1 MKQNVHLSKWLRN
14 GGTLL
19 ALIIMCAVFASQS
32 ATFFTGKNAIN
43 IFQASSINALVALGM
58 TMVIIL
64 GGIDLSVGSI
74 AALSAV
80 FMADMM
86 VNFSL
91 PWVLCLILALALGVL
106 CGAVNAFLVAVVK
119 LQPFIVT
126 LGTMSLYRAI
136 ALLYTDG
143 NPIFNLPSGFRRVI
157 TAYLWG
163 LPAPVYFVLV
173 MTAITWIIL
182 NRMPLGEYVVATGGN
197 EEAATISG
205 VPVVRTKVFTY
216 CFCGFLSALAAAIL
230 VGRLGAAEPIV
241 GSNWE
246 LNAIASAAIGGASL
260 SGGKG
265 SAVGTILGAVI
276 LGTLINGL
284 TLMNVQAFWQLAATG
299 AIILIAM
306 IVDRAARGK
315 E

>member
-1 MKQNVHLSKWLRN
+1 MKQNVQLGKWLRN

-32 ATFFTGKNAIN
+32 STFFSSRNAIN
-43 IFQASSINALVALGM
+43 ILQASSINALVALGM
-58 TMVIIL
+58 TVVIIT

-74 AALSAV
+74 AAMSAV

-86 VNFSL
+86 VNVGL
-91 PWVLCLILALALGVL
+91 PWTVCLVMALALGVL

-126 LGTMSLYRAI
+126 LGTTSLYRAV

-143 NPIFNLPSGFRRVI
+143 NPIFNLPQGFRSII
-157 TAYLWG
+157 TSTLWG
-163 LPAPVYFVLV
+163 LPAPAYFVAI
-173 MTAITWIIL
+173 MTIITWIIL
-182 NRMPLGEYVVATGGN
+182 NRMPLGEYVFATGGN
-197 EEAATISG
+197 EEAANISG
-205 VPVVRTKVFTY
+205 VPVVRTKFFAY
-216 CFCGFLSALAAAIL
+216 CFAGFLAALAAAVL

-241 GSNWE
+241 GTNWE
-246 LNAIASAAIGGASL
+246 SNAIASAAIGGASL
-260 SGGKG
+260 AGGRG
-265 SAVGTILGAVI
+265 SVIGTILGAVI

-284 TLMNVQAFWQLAATG
+284 TLMNVQAFWQLGATG

-306 IVDRAARGK
+306 IVDKMARGK

>member
-1 MKQNVHLSKWLRN
+1 
-14 GGTLL
+14 
-19 ALIIMCAVFASQS
+19 MCAVFATQS
-32 ATFFTGKNAIN
+32 ATFLTGKNAIN

-58 TMVIIL
+58 TLVIIL

-74 AALSAV
+74 AALTAV

-86 VNFSL
+86 VNHNL
-91 PWVLCLILALALGVL
+91 PWPLCVVLALALGVA
-106 CGAVNAFLVAVVK
+106 CGAVNAFLVAVVR

-136 ALLYTDG
+136 ALIYTDG
-143 NPIFNLPSGFRRVI
+143 NPIFNLPAGFRGVI

-163 LPAPVYFVLV
+163 LPAPVYFVLA
-173 MTAITWIIL
+173 MTLVSWAIL
-182 NRMPLGEYVVATGGN
+182 NRMPLGEYIIATGGN
-197 EEAATISG
+197 EEAADISG
-205 VPVVRTKVFTY
+205 VPVVYTKFFTY
-216 CFCGFLSALAAAIL
+216 SFCGFLSALAAAIL

-241 GSNWE
+241 GGNWE

-265 SAVGTILGAVI
+265 SVIGTILGAII

-299 AIILIAM
+299 AIILVAM
-306 IVDRAARGK
+306 IVDRVARGS

>member
-1 MKQNVHLSKWLRN
+1 MKQNVHLGKWLRS
-14 GGTLL
+14 GGTFL
-19 ALIIMCAVFASQS
+19 ALIIMCAIFSTQS
-32 ATFFTGKNAIN
+32 ATFFTSKNTIN
-43 IFQASSINALVALGM
+43 ILQASSINALVALGM
-58 TMVIIL
+58 TVVIIL
-64 GGIDLSVGSI
+64 GSIDLSVGSI
-74 AALSAV
+74 AAFSAV

-86 VNFSL
+86 VNFEL
-91 PWVLCLILALALGVL
+91 PWVLCLAMALALGVVL
-106 CGAVNAFLVAVVK
+106 GAVNAFLIAVVK

-126 LGTMSLYRAI
+126 LGTTSLYRAI

-143 NPIFNLPSGFRRVI
+143 NPIFNLPSGFRTVI
-157 TAYLWG
+157 TSYLWG
-163 LPAPVYFVLV
+163 LPAPVYFVLA
-173 MTAITWIIL
+173 MTIITWIIL

-205 VPVVRTKVFTY
+205 VPVVRTKFFAY
-216 CFCGFLSALAAAIL
+216 CFAGFLAALAAAIL

-241 GSNWE
+241 GMNWE
-246 LNAIASAAIGGASL
+246 TTAIASAAIGGASL
-260 SGGKG
+260 AGGRG
-265 SAVGTILGAVI
+265 SAIGTILGAVI

-306 IVDRAARGK
+306 IVDKVARGK

>member
-1 MKQNVHLSKWLRN
+1 MQNSLVFGKWLRN

-19 ALIIMCAVFASQS
+19 ALVIMCAVFASQS
-32 ATFFTGKNAIN
+32 ATFLTAKNAIN

-58 TMVIIL
+58 TLVIIL
-64 GGIDLSVGSI
+64 GGIDLSVGST
-74 AALSAV
+74 AAFSAV

-86 VNFSL
+86 VNHNL
-91 PWVLCLILALALGVL
+91 PWPLCACLALLLGIA
-106 CGAVNAFLVAVVK
+106 CGAANAFLVAIVK

-126 LGTMSLYRAI
+126 LGTMSLYRAM
-136 ALLYTDG
+136 ALIYTDG
-143 NPIFNLPSGFRRVI
+143 NPIFNLPAGFRSII
-157 TAYLWG
+157 TTYLWG
-163 LPAPVYFVLV
+163 LPAPVYFVLA
-173 MTAITWIIL
+173 MTLVSWLIL
-182 NRMPLGEYVVATGGN
+182 NRMPLGEYIIATGGN
-197 EEAATISG
+197 EEAARISG
-205 VPVVRTKVFTY
+205 VPVIRTKFFTY
-216 CFCGFLSALAAAIL
+216 CFCGFLSALAAAVL

-241 GSNWE
+241 GGNWE

-265 SAVGTILGAVI
+265 SIVGTILGAVI

-299 AIILIAM
+299 AIILVAM
-306 IVDRAARGK
+306 IVDRAARGS

>member
-1 MKQNVHLSKWLRN
+1 MTRNLQLSKWIRN

-64 GGIDLSVGSI
+64 GGIDLSVGSV

-80 FMADMM
+80 FMGDLM
-86 VNFSL
+86 VNHQL
-91 PWVLCLILALALGVL
+91 PWVLCVILALLLGVL
-106 CGAVNAFLVAVVK
+106 CGALNAFLISIVK

-126 LGTMSLYRAI
+126 LGTMSLYRAM
-136 ALLYTDG
+136 ALIYTDG
-143 NPIFNLPSGFRRVI
+143 NPIFGLPSGFRKMI
-157 TAYLWG
+157 TSYLWG
-163 LPAPVYFVLV
+163 LPAPVYIVLA
-173 MTAITWIIL
+173 MTLVSWLIL
-182 NRMPLGEYVVATGGN
+182 NRMPLGEYIVSTGGN

-205 VPVVRTKVFTY
+205 VPVIQTKFFTY
-216 CFCGFLSALAAAIL
+216 CFCGFLSALAAAVL

-241 GSNWE
+241 GANWE

-265 SAVGTILGAVI
+265 SVVGTILGAVI

-299 AIILIAM
+299 AIILVAM